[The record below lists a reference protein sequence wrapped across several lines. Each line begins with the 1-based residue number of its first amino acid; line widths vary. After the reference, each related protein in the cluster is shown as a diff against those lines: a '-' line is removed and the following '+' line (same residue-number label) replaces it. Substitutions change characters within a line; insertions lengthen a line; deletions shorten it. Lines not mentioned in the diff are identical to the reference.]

1 MIIDI
6 YLEFGTQAYYILKK
20 YEYRFYVPNKNILSN
35 PVIKEF
41 YKTYGD
47 KAKIFFEKRKGKLCY
62 NKNAAVGLR
71 KFLVFEMHKKLNSII
86 FDKQIKEIQ
95 DNVGFVI

>member
-1 MIIDI
+1 
-6 YLEFGTQAYYILKK
+6 
-20 YEYRFYVPNKNILSN
+20 
-35 PVIKEF
+35 
-41 YKTYGD
+41 
-47 KAKIFFEKRKGKLCY
+47 
-62 NKNAAVGLR
+62 VGLR